1 MSRYEEVHSLQPE
14 EWREF
19 AACRPYP
26 TEWWYPAD
34 GMNGNDTRKARI
46 ICSNCTVREDCLVA
60 ALRRNEDGLWGGM
73 NIRERRA
80 VRQQY
85 NVQKRLVCKHCRIEF
100 DKDASRQVVQLYCSD
115 RCRKD
120 EHIGRLVDYRRI
132 NGRAS

>member
-1 MSRYEEVHSLQPE
+1 MSQHDEVHSLQPE

-26 TEWWYPAD
+26 TEWWFPAD
-34 GMNGNDTRKARI
+34 GMNGNDTRKARV

-85 NVQKRLVCKHCRIEF
+85 NVQKRLVCKHCRTEF
-100 DKDASRQVVQLYCSD
+100 DRDATRQAVKLYCSD
-115 RCRKD
+115 RCRKQQ
-120 EHIGRLVDYRRI
+120 HIDRIVEARRMH
-132 NGRAS
+132 GRAS